1 MTTIVSGAGRLVMG
15 GLRKV
20 RNAWRIVTGADLE
33 DKPHDPN
40 DPPGGNASG
49 NIGGIGG
56 GANW

>member
-1 MTTIVSGAGRLVMG
+1 MANVVRGAGSVVTAA
-15 GLRKV
+15 LRKV

-33 DKPHDPN
+33 EKPRDPAEV
-40 DPPGGNASG
+40 PGGNASG